1 MPVRACANAITATPP
16 PPPPRMRQRHH
27 CHALAAAKSHA
38 ALLKSGVSSPTPWNQ
53 LLTAYSAA
61 SPPGPGLAAARRVF
75 GEIPR
80 PDAVS
85 WNSLLAAHVAAG
97 AHPDAWGL
105 LRAMHARGLAAST
118 FALGSA
124 LRSAAAARSPAL
136 GAQLQS
142 FAVKSGLADNVFPA
156 SALLDVYAKCGRL
169 TDARRVFDGMPERNT
184 VSWNALIAG
193 YAETG
198 KPTHAME
205 LFLEME
211 REGLVPDDAT
221 FAALLAAVEGPSWH
235 SLMQQFHGK
244 ITKYGSALGLVVL
257 NAAITAYSQCGALE
271 ESRRMFD
278 GIGSR
283 DLISW
288 NAMLG
293 AYAHHG
299 MVVEAVRF
307 FLMMMQEGGVKP
319 DMYSFT
325 SIISVC
331 SDQGGDDNQGKVI
344 HGLVIKIGLEGVTH
358 VCNALISMYIR
369 FTDSCMMEDAYKCF
383 NSLVLKDTV
392 SWNSMLTGYSQ
403 HGLSA
408 DALRF
413 FRCMRTENI
422 RMDEYAFSAALRS
435 CSDLAVLQL
444 GGQIHSLIIQ
454 SGLASNDFVSSSLIF
469 MYSKSGLLDDARKS
483 FEEADKSSSV
493 PWNSMMFGYAQHGQ
507 AQTVTTLFN
516 EMLKIKV
523 PLDHI
528 TFVGLITAYS
538 HAGLVDE
545 GSEILNTMESRYGVP
560 LRMEHYACG
569 VDLYGRAGQLDKA
582 KELIESMPFEPD
594 AIVWMT
600 LLGACR
606 IHGNM
611 ELASDVASHLFVA
624 EPREHS
630 TYVLLSSMCSG
641 LGMWNDRA
649 IVQRVMKK
657 RGLSK
662 VPGWSWIE
670 VKNEVHS
677 FNAEDRS
684 HPRMDEIYQML
695 GMVLQAARRHSSCE
709 DEEIP
714 MKASSAT

>member
-1 MPVRACANAITATPP
+1 
-16 PPPPRMRQRHH
+16 MRRHH
-27 CHALAAAKSHA
+27 RHLTLAAAKSHA
-38 ALLKSGVSSPTPWNQ
+38 ALLKSGISFPTPWNQ
-53 LLTAYSAA
+53 LLTAYSGFG
-61 SPPGPGLAAARRVF
+61 SGLATARRVF
-75 GEIPR
+75 DEIPL

-85 WNSLLAAHVAAG
+85 WNSLLAAHVSAG
-97 AHPDAWGL
+97 AHPDAWRL

-118 FALGSA
+118 FALSSA
-124 LRSAAAARSPAL
+124 LRSAAAARRPAL

-142 FAVKSGLADNVFPA
+142 FAVKSGLADSVIPA
-156 SALLDVYAKCGRL
+156 SALVDMYAKCGCL
-169 TDARRVFDGMPERNT
+169 SDARRVFDGMPQRNT

-193 YAETG
+193 YSESGNLAR
-198 KPTHAME
+198 AMA
-205 LFLEME
+205 LFAEME
-211 REGLVPDDAT
+211 REGLAPDEAT
-221 FAALLAAVEGPSWH
+221 FAALLVAVEGPSWCF
-235 SLMQQFHGK
+235 LMQELHGK
-244 ITKYGSALGLVVL
+244 IMKYGSALGLVVS
-257 NAAITAYSQCGALE
+257 NAAITAYSQCGALAD
-271 ESRRMFD
+271 SRRIFD
-278 GIGSR
+278 GIESK

-288 NAMLG
+288 NSMLG
-293 AYAHHG
+293 AYAYHG
-299 MVVEAVRF
+299 MEEEAMRF
-307 FLMMMQEGGVKP
+307 FVRMMQESGVRP

-331 SDQGGDDNQGKVI
+331 SEHGRDDHRGRGI
-344 HGLVIKIGLEGVTH
+344 HGLVMKLGLEGVTH
-358 VCNALISMYIR
+358 VCNALIAMYTR
-369 FTDSCMMEDAYKCF
+369 FTENCMMEDACKCF

-413 FRCMRTENI
+413 FRCIQSENI
-422 RMDEYAFSAALRS
+422 RTDEFAFSAALRS

-444 GGQIHSLIIQ
+444 GRQIHSLVIQ
-454 SGLASNDFVSSSLIF
+454 SGFSSNDFVSSSLIF
-469 MYSKSGLLDDARKS
+469 MYSKSGMLGDARKS

-507 AQTVTTLFN
+507 AQIVTNLFN
-516 EMLKIKV
+516 EMLELRV
-523 PLDHI
+523 PLDHV

-545 GSEILNTMESRYGVP
+545 GSEILNTMETRYGIP

-582 KELIESMPFEPD
+582 KELIESMPFRPD
-594 AIVWMT
+594 AMVWMT
-600 LLGACR
+600 LLGACK

-611 ELASDVASHLFVA
+611 ELASDVASYLLV
-624 EPREHS
+624 EDPRQHS
-630 TYVLLSSMCSG
+630 TYVLLSSMFSG
-641 LGMWNDRA
+641 LGMWSDRA
-649 IVQRVMKK
+649 TVQKVMKN

-684 HPRMDEIYQML
+684 HPRMDEIYEML
-695 GMVLQAARRHSSCE
+695 RMLLQVAQRLCSSE
-709 DEEIP
+709 DDEILVTIP
-714 MKASSAT
+714 SDT

>member
-1 MPVRACANAITATPP
+1 
-16 PPPPRMRQRHH
+16 MRRRHH
-27 CHALAAAKSHA
+27 QNLALAAARSHA

-53 LLTAYSAA
+53 LLIAYSAA
-61 SPPGPGLAAARRVF
+61 SPPGSGYSSVLAAARRVF
-75 GEIPR
+75 DEIPR

-85 WNSLLAAHVAAG
+85 WNSLLAAHVTAG
-97 AHPDAWGL
+97 AHPDAWRL

-124 LRSAAAARSPAL
+124 LRSAAAARCPAL

-142 FAVKSGLADNVFPA
+142 FAVKSGLADNVIPA
-156 SALLDVYAKCGRL
+156 SALVDVYAKCGRL
-169 TDARRVFDGMPERNT
+169 RDARRVFDVMPARNN

-193 YAETG
+193 YAESG
-198 KPTHAME
+198 DLVQAVD

-211 REGLVPDDAT
+211 REGLAPDEAT
-221 FAALLAAVEGPSWH
+221 FAALLVAVEGPSWCF
-235 SLMQQFHGK
+235 LMQELHGK
-244 ITKYGSALGLVVL
+244 IVKYGSALGLVVS
-257 NAAITAYSQCGALE
+257 NAAITAYSQCGALAD
-271 ESRRMFD
+271 SRRVFD
-278 GIGSR
+278 GIESK

-288 NAMLG
+288 NSMLG
-293 AYAHHG
+293 AYAYHG
-299 MVVEAVRF
+299 MNEEAMRF
-307 FLMMMQEGGVKP
+307 FVRMMQESGIRP

-331 SDQGGDDNQGKVI
+331 SEHWRGDHRGRGI
-344 HGLVIKIGLEGVTH
+344 HSLVMKIGLEGVTH
-358 VCNALISMYIR
+358 VCNALISMYTR
-369 FTDSCMMEDAYKCF
+369 FTENCMMEDAFKCF
-383 NSLVLKDTV
+383 NSLVLKDAV

-413 FRCMRTENI
+413 FRCMQSENI
-422 RMDEYAFSAALRS
+422 RTDEFAFSAALRS

-444 GGQIHSLIIQ
+444 GRQIHSLVIQ
-454 SGLASNDFVSSSLIF
+454 SGFSSNDFVSSSLIF
-469 MYSKSGLLDDARKS
+469 MYAKSGMLGDARKS
-483 FEEADKSSSV
+483 FEEADKSISV
-493 PWNSMMFGYAQHGQ
+493 PWNSIMFGYAQHGQ
-507 AQTVTTLFN
+507 AQIVTNLFI
-516 EMLKIKV
+516 EMLELRV
-523 PLDHI
+523 PLDHV

-545 GSEILNTMESRYGVP
+545 GSKILNTMETRYGIP

-582 KELIESMPFEPD
+582 KELIDSMPFRPD
-594 AIVWMT
+594 AMVWMT
-600 LLGACR
+600 LLGACK

-611 ELASDVASHLFVA
+611 ELASDVASYLLVE
-624 EPREHS
+624 EPRQHS
-630 TYVLLSSMCSG
+630 TFVLLSSMFSG
-641 LGMWNDRA
+641 LGMWSDRA
-649 IVQRVMKK
+649 TVQKVMKN

-684 HPRMDEIYQML
+684 HPRMDEIYEML
-695 GMVLQAARRHSSCE
+695 RMLFRVAQRLCSSE
-709 DEEIP
+709 DDEILVTVP
-714 MKASSAT
+714 SDT

>member
-1 MPVRACANAITATPP
+1 
-16 PPPPRMRQRHH
+16 MRRRHRHH
-27 CHALAAAKSHA
+27 ALAAAAKSHA
-38 ALLKSGVSSPTPWNQ
+38 SLLKSGVSSPTPWNQ
-53 LLTAYSAA
+53 LLTAYSAV

-75 GEIPR
+75 DEIPR

-85 WNSLLAAHVAAG
+85 WNSLLAAHVTAG
-97 AHPDAWGL
+97 AHPDAWRL

-124 LRSAAAARSPAL
+124 LRSAAAARCPAL
-136 GAQLQS
+136 AAQLQS
-142 FAVKSGLADNVFPA
+142 FAIKSGLADNVFPA
-156 SALLDVYAKCGRL
+156 SALVDAYAKCGRM
-169 TDARRVFDGMPERNT
+169 TDARRVFDGMPERNA

-193 YAETG
+193 YAESG
-198 KPTHAME
+198 KLAQAME
-205 LFLEME
+205 LFLDME
-211 REGLVPDDAT
+211 RDGLVPDEAT
-221 FAALLAAVEGPSWH
+221 FAALLAAVEGPIWCP
-235 SLMQQFHGK
+235 LMQQLHGK

-271 ESRRMFD
+271 HSRRIFD

-293 AYAHHG
+293 AYAYHG
-299 MVVEAVRF
+299 MDDKAMRF
-307 FLMMMQEGGVKP
+307 FVRMMQESGIRP

-331 SDQGGDDNQGKVI
+331 SENRRDDHQGKVI
-344 HGLVIKIGLEGVTH
+344 HGLVIKTGLEGVTT
-358 VCNALISMYIR
+358 VCNALISMYTR
-369 FTDSCMMEDAYKCF
+369 FTESHVMEDAYKCF
-383 NSLVLKDTV
+383 NSLVQKDRV

-403 HGLSA
+403 HGMSA

-413 FRCMRTENI
+413 FRCMRSANI
-422 RMDEYAFSAALRS
+422 RTDEYAFSAALRS
-435 CSDLAVLQL
+435 CSDLAVLRL
-444 GGQIHSLIIQ
+444 GRQIHSLVIQ

-493 PWNSMMFGYAQHGQ
+493 PWNSMIFGYAQHGQ
-507 AQTVTTLFN
+507 AQTVTTLFS
-516 EMLKIKV
+516 EMLELKV

-545 GSEILNTMESRYGVP
+545 GSEILNTMESKYGVP

-594 AIVWMT
+594 AMVWMT

-611 ELASDVASHLFVA
+611 ELASDVASYLFVA

-630 TYVLLSSMCSG
+630 TYILISSMYSG

-649 IVQRVMKK
+649 IVHRVMKN
-657 RGLSK
+657 RGLNK

-670 VKNEVHS
+670 VKDEVHS

-684 HPRMDEIYQML
+684 HPRMNDIYEML
-695 GMVLQAARRHSSCE
+695 GMLLQVAPSLSSCE
-709 DEEIP
+709 DEEIL
-714 MKASSAT
+714 MRIFSEK

>member
-1 MPVRACANAITATPP
+1 
-16 PPPPRMRQRHH
+16 MRRRHH
-27 CHALAAAKSHA
+27 QNLALAAARSHA

-61 SPPGPGLAAARRVF
+61 SPPGSGYSSVLAAARRVF
-75 GEIPR
+75 DEIPR

-85 WNSLLAAHVAAG
+85 WNSLLAAHVTAG
-97 AHPDAWGL
+97 AHPDAWRL

-124 LRSAAAARSPAL
+124 LRSAAAARCPAL

-142 FAVKSGLADNVFPA
+142 FAVKSGLADNVIPA
-156 SALLDVYAKCGRL
+156 SALVDVYAKCGRL
-169 TDARRVFDGMPERNT
+169 RDARRVFDVMPARNN

-193 YAETG
+193 YAESG
-198 KPTHAME
+198 DLVQAVD

-211 REGLVPDDAT
+211 REGLAPDEAT
-221 FAALLAAVEGPSWH
+221 FAALLVAVEGPSWCF
-235 SLMQQFHGK
+235 LMQELHGK
-244 ITKYGSALGLVVL
+244 IVKYGSALGLVVS
-257 NAAITAYSQCGALE
+257 NAAITAYSQCGALAD
-271 ESRRMFD
+271 SRRVFD
-278 GIGSR
+278 GIESK

-288 NAMLG
+288 NSMLG
-293 AYAHHG
+293 AYAYHG
-299 MVVEAVRF
+299 MNEEAMRF
-307 FLMMMQEGGVKP
+307 FVRIMQESGVRP
-319 DMYSFT
+319 DMYSFS

-331 SDQGGDDNQGKVI
+331 SEHGRDHRGRGI
-344 HGLVIKIGLEGVTH
+344 HGLVMKIGLEGVTH
-358 VCNALISMYIR
+358 VCNALIAMYTR
-369 FTDSCMMEDAYKCF
+369 FTENCMMEDACKCF

-413 FRCMRTENI
+413 FRCMQSENI
-422 RMDEYAFSAALRS
+422 RTDEFAFSAALRS

-444 GGQIHSLIIQ
+444 GRQIHSLVIQ
-454 SGLASNDFVSSSLIF
+454 SGFSSNDFVSSSLIF
-469 MYSKSGLLDDARKS
+469 MYAKSGMLGDARKS

-493 PWNSMMFGYAQHGQ
+493 PWNSIMFGYAQHGQ
-507 AQTVTTLFN
+507 AQIVTNLFN
-516 EMLKIKV
+516 EMLELRV
-523 PLDHI
+523 PLDHV

-545 GSEILNTMESRYGVP
+545 GSEILNTMETRYGIP

-582 KELIESMPFEPD
+582 KELIDSMPFRPD
-594 AIVWMT
+594 AMVWMT
-600 LLGACR
+600 LLGACK

-611 ELASDVASHLFVA
+611 ELASDVASYLLVE
-624 EPREHS
+624 EPRQHS
-630 TYVLLSSMCSG
+630 TYVLLSSMFSG
-641 LGMWNDRA
+641 LGMWSDRA
-649 IVQRVMKK
+649 TVQKVMKN

-684 HPRMDEIYQML
+684 NPRMDEIYEML
-695 GMVLQAARRHSSCE
+695 RMLFRVAQRLCSSE
-709 DEEIP
+709 DDEILVTVP
-714 MKASSAT
+714 SDT